1 MKAVVSLMRSIW
13 LFGLFHGSMW
23 SICWNVGHS
32 YVFIT
37 SQPDVTLGR
46 LSVWWMIWESSEAE
60 EQAVFEGIL
69 VRPFESF
76 ESLWPVLGC
85 LSRTWRQPMFCPGL
99 TLSTVRVAPCPLMAK
114 DLPSYSTC
122 CQVRRKQSPRGSRV
136 ECFIFF
142 VCQPRG
148 WWAVNEGR
156 VMCCYLGVA
165 LVLSFH
171 IERIWL
177 FWWLLV
183 CLGII
188 QRPHGVLGMFP
199 GSH

>member
-1 MKAVVSLMRSIW
+1 MIAVVSLMRSIW

-69 VRPFESF
+69 VRPFES
-76 ESLWPVLGC
+76 LWPVLGC

-99 TLSTVRVAPCPLMAK
+99 TVHSPSRPLSFTGKGPAILK
-114 DLPSYSTC
+114 YLLPSSSEAVPQRAGLSVLY
-122 CQVRRKQSPRGSRV
+122 
-136 ECFIFF
+136 IF

-148 WWAVNEGR
+148 WWAVNEDR
-156 VMCCYLGVA
+156 VMCCYLGA
-165 LVLSFH
+165 LILSFH
-171 IERIWL
+171 VEW
-177 FWWLLV
+177 
-183 CLGII
+183 
-188 QRPHGVLGMFP
+188 H
-199 GSH
+199 